1 MLGLLLWAVA
11 GLGIAS
17 GEIQAGEEPF
27 WKWSLAKAVK
37 ILNSSAWARQETF
50 TTVVPGVGS
59 GQAGEKEIYTTF
71 YIRFLSADPIRE
83 AYARILQIEHGY
95 DRMSVEDKRRF
106 DHMLEPVL
114 GLDTDDWVVVGL
126 TCRSNDPEQESQMR
140 RYFHSQTTATLRDK
154 VFLSTG
160 QYSQIRLHAYFPPA
174 EDSVGAKFVFPRTVD
189 GVDLVAAGKGRI
201 SFELL
206 DLPVARSAGS
216 RQRGRQARDLT
227 DADGSAAAGGTM
239 LRATFSLEDMTRDG
253 KVIL

>member
-1 MLGLLLWAVA
+1 MLGFLLWAAALVLA
-11 GLGIAS
+11 GGQAS
-17 GEIQAGEEPF
+17 GGDEPF
-27 WKWSLAKAVK
+27 WKWSLSKAVK

-71 YIRFLSADPIRE
+71 YVRFLSAEPVRE

-95 DRMSVEDKRRF
+95 DRLSSEDRRQF
-106 DHMLEPVL
+106 DRLLEPVL
-114 GLDTDDWVVVGL
+114 GLDTDDWVVIGL
-126 TCRSNDPEQESQMR
+126 SCRSNDPEQESQMR

-154 VFLSTG
+154 VFLSTDRH
-160 QYSQIRLHAYFPPA
+160 SQIRLHAYFPPA
-174 EDSVGAKFVFPRTVD
+174 EESVGAKFVFPRTIE
-189 GVDLVAAGKGRI
+189 GVDLVTAGKGRI

-216 RQRGRQARDLT
+216 RPRGRRGGDFT
-227 DADGSAAAGGTM
+227 EADGSAGGGTL